1 MGSDDLDQDMKAPG
15 FWIRSAACCLDL
27 AAVWGGVTL
36 LVVVARSLNAHV
48 PRELCLLL
56 AAVTYFVGLTA
67 YRGQTLGKLAC
78 GLRVVSNHH
87 ESLSVRRTLLR
98 ETLGKLLSGVPF
110 LLGFFWVGLSKS
122 KRGWHDHVAG
132 TRVTRLPVLRTR
144 RRIASGVGFGIG
156 MYVIGVQIYGIGSA
170 GFLSRGIGVR
180 REVKSPYESRDP
192 AIAVDSSSLTED
204 DYRALDQWL
213 DENGQRPSA
222 YLVESASKHDLTIIG
237 EGLHGVKPFLDLV
250 NGIIPD
256 LYQKAGVTCIAL
268 EACPSFNNRALD
280 RLVTTP
286 TFDEDLALQI
296 ARTENWRLYGY
307 KEYWEILQTVWQLN
321 QTLPSGQKRMRVV
334 GLDVQFEMP
343 SWALMGLGDD
353 GLKNTPVW
361 EKLRLLRLVDD
372 ITRVARRDEL
382 MAATVE
388 REILARGERAVVL
401 IGANHAYLRYGW
413 PGRIVHG
420 KAVAEKRRMGYMLH
434 QRHGDRVYQ
443 ILLYHSQ
450 LGRIFPACWEEVM
463 AGREDAPVGF
473 DVVGSPFEN
482 LRSGFEFQV
491 SVLFADV
498 TPGVVFLANGSTLEP
513 SDRIDDFITPE
524 MFLRHKPFY
533 EARAGRS
540 LRNAGDANRH
550 VSNRQR

>member
-1 MGSDDLDQDMKAPG
+1 MGSDNLDRNKKGPG
-15 FWIRSAACCLDL
+15 FWIRAAACCLDL

-36 LVVVARSLNAHV
+36 LVVVARGLDAYV

-56 AAVTYFVGLTA
+56 VAVAYFVGLTA

-87 ESLSVRRTLLR
+87 ERLPVSRTLLR

-110 LLGFFWVGLSKS
+110 LFGFLWVGFSKS
-122 KRGWHDHVAG
+122 KRGWHDYVAG
-132 TRVTRLPVLRTR
+132 TQVTRLPVHRTR

-156 MYVIGVQIYGIGSA
+156 VYLIGVQIYGIGSA
-170 GFLSRGIGVR
+170 RFLSRGMGVQ

-192 AIAVDSSSLTED
+192 AFVVDSSSLTED
-204 DYRALDQWL
+204 DYRTLVQWL
-213 DENGQRPSA
+213 DERGQRPSA
-222 YLVESASKHDLTIIG
+222 YIVASASKHDLTIIG

-280 RLVTTP
+280 RLVTAP
-286 TFDEDLALQI
+286 EFDEDLALQI
-296 ARTENWRLYGY
+296 ARSENWRLYGY
-307 KEYWEILQTVWQLN
+307 KEYWEILRTVWRLN

-334 GLDVQFEMP
+334 GLDVEFEMP

-372 ITRVARRDEL
+372 VARVAKRDEL

-388 REILARGERAVVL
+388 REILVRGERGVVL

-413 PGRIVHG
+413 PGRIAHG

-450 LGRIFPACWEEVM
+450 LRHIFPACWEEVM
-463 AGREDAPVGF
+463 SRRKDSPVGF

-482 LRSGFEFQV
+482 LRSGFPFQA

-498 TPGVVFLANGSTLEP
+498 TPGVVFLANAGTLEP
-513 SDRIDDFITPE
+513 SERIGDFITRE

-533 EARAGRS
+533 EARAGRR

-550 VSNRQR
+550 VSNRQ

>member
-1 MGSDDLDQDMKAPG
+1 MGSDNPDQNRKRPG

-36 LVVVARSLNAHV
+36 LVLVARGLNTYV
-48 PRELCLLL
+48 PGELCLLL
-56 AAVTYFVGLTA
+56 VAVTYFVGLTA

-78 GLRVVSNHH
+78 GLRVVPNRHG
-87 ESLSVRRTLLR
+87 SLPISRTLLR

-110 LLGFFWVGLSKS
+110 LFGFLWVGFSKS
-122 KRGWHDHVAG
+122 KRGWHDYVAG
-132 TRVTRLPVLRTR
+132 TQVTRLPVLRTR

-156 MYVIGVQIYGIGSA
+156 VYLIGVQISGIGSVS
-170 GFLSRGIGVR
+170 FLSRGMGVQ
-180 REVKSPYESRDP
+180 REVNSPYESRDP

-204 DYRALDQWL
+204 DYRTLVQWL
-213 DENGQRPSA
+213 DEKGQRPSA
-222 YLVESASKHDLTIIG
+222 YIVESAAKHDLTLIG

-250 NGIIPD
+250 NGISPD

-280 RLVTTP
+280 RLVTAP
-286 TFDEDLALQI
+286 EFDEDLALQI
-296 ARTENWRLYGY
+296 ARSENWRLYGY
-307 KEYWEILQTVWQLN
+307 KEYWEILRTVWRLN

-334 GLDVQFEMP
+334 GLDVEFEMP
-343 SWALMGLGDD
+343 SWALIGLGDD

-372 ITRVARRDEL
+372 ITRVAKRDEL

-388 REILARGERAVVL
+388 REILGRSERGVVL

-450 LGRIFPACWEEVM
+450 HIFPTCWEEVM
-463 AGREDAPVGF
+463 SRREESPVGF

-482 LRSGFEFQV
+482 LRSGFELQA

-498 TPGVVFLANGSTLEP
+498 TPGVVFLGNASTLEP
-513 SDRIDDFITPE
+513 SNRIDGFITSE

-550 VSNRQR
+550 VSNRQ

>member
-1 MGSDDLDQDMKAPG
+1 MGSDNPDQNRKKPG

-36 LVVVARSLNAHV
+36 LVVVARGLNAYV

-56 AAVTYFVGLTA
+56 VAVTYFVGLTA
-67 YRGQTLGKLAC
+67 HRGQTLGKYAC
-78 GLRVVSNHH
+78 GLRVVSQHH
-87 ESLSVRRTLLR
+87 ESLSVSKTLLR

-110 LLGFFWVGLSKS
+110 LLGFFWVGFSKS
-122 KRGWHDHVAG
+122 KRGWHDYVAG
-132 TRVTRLPVLRTR
+132 TRVIRLPVLRTR

-156 MYVIGVQIYGIGSA
+156 VYVIGIQIYGVGSA
-170 GFLSRGIGVR
+170 AFLSRGMGVQ
-180 REVKSPYESRDP
+180 REVTSPYQSRDP
-192 AIAVDSSSLTED
+192 ATAVDSSSLTED
-204 DYRALDQWL
+204 GLRTLIQWL
-213 DENGQRPSA
+213 DEKGQRPSA
-222 YLVESASKHDLTIIG
+222 YIVESASTHDLTIIG

-250 NGIIPD
+250 IGIIPH

-280 RLVTTP
+280 RLVTSP
-286 TFDEDLALQI
+286 EFDEDLALQI
-296 ARTENWRLYGY
+296 ARSENWQLYGY
-307 KEYWEILQTVWQLN
+307 EEYWEILRSVWRLN
-321 QTLPSGQKRMRVV
+321 QTLPNGQKRMRVV
-334 GLDVQFEMP
+334 GLDVEFELP

-353 GLKNTPVW
+353 GLANTPVW
-361 EKLRLLRLVDD
+361 EKLRILRLVDD
-372 ITRVARRDEL
+372 IPRVAKRDEL

-388 REILARGERAVVL
+388 REILDRGERGVVL

-413 PGRIVHG
+413 PGRIVDG
-420 KAVAEKRRMGYMLH
+420 KAVAERRRMGYMLH

-450 LGRIFPACWEEVM
+450 LRHIFPACWEDVM
-463 AGREDAPVGF
+463 SGRDDSPVGF
-473 DVVGSPFEN
+473 DVDGSPFEN
-482 LRSGFEFQV
+482 LRSGFEHQAGV
-491 SVLFADV
+491 HFADV
-498 TPGVVFLANGSTLEP
+498 TPGVVFLADSSTLEP
-513 SDRIDDFITPE
+513 SDRIDDYITHG

-550 VSNRQR
+550 VSNRQ